1 MKSPN
6 EISTAIADALGLPG
20 ARLSSLTLT
29 LAPNQFPVV
38 KTESPIVTA
47 DGLVIQ
53 LQEYRLVPR
62 QEHDTCVLCGSH
74 LTEKQK

>member
-20 ARLSSLTLT
+20 ARLSSLT